1 MTLAL
6 ALAMKSYHV
15 IKSNRAIIAVS
26 LSTFCFDILMLRLP
40 SLSPPLYHTRHT
52 PMTVKHQAHGYEFG
66 GP

>member
-40 SLSPPLYHTRHT
+40 SLSPLSTT
-52 PMTVKHQAHGYEFG
+52 PVTLQ
-66 GP
+66 